1 MAPNYSNMLWQQLSA
16 KLQVI
21 CSKEAFR
28 SLHQCHTRTSL
39 LEDLDVDVKSGE
51 YKRLGRWYSE
61 DILCNVVKFLKGIK
75 GWEKFDIDG
84 EWSPPASFQKRA
96 SCKDA

>member
-1 MAPNYSNMLWQQLSA
+1 VFFTISVLFSTYCSSYSNAPVERSEATA
-16 KLQVI
+16 K
-21 CSKEAFR
+21 F
-28 SLHQCHTRTSL
+28 

-61 DILCNVVKFLKGIK
+61 DILCNVVRFLKGIK
-75 GWEKFDIDG
+75 GWENFDIDR
-84 EWSPPASFQKRA
+84 EWSPPALFQKRA